1 MARHLTEEG
10 NRTRAASLE
19 ETRTAAN
26 ESKTFRSFAVVCYA
40 KAIRALEVP
49 MFNRQL
55 HKLINSIVVQGL
67 RSRELAYREKARKSL
82 LKLLG
87 ELTPAFLGAII
98 EEMRTQLVKGFQ
110 EHVYLYSTHWLLD
123 SLSKTGIL
131 AGHSWVSSRLI
142 EANTP
147 ILLSEL
153 YGELHEQKNNEQNN
167 ERKVIKEARDR
178 KAIPIFEVLAEHL
191 DFNQSFPTL
200 ISPIVRVLEESP
212 SPSKIMQ
219 SQELLSRISSSLIR
233 NRSVKT
239 PELLAY
245 LYSVIERGVRM
256 SARIKINDEKV
267 KRDYGA
273 TAE

>member
-1 MARHLTEEG
+1 MT
-10 NRTRAASLE
+10 AS
-19 ETRTAAN
+19 
-26 ESKTFRSFAVVCYA
+26 ESKHFRAFAVVCYA
-40 KAIRALEVP
+40 KAIRALDIP

-67 RSRELAYREKARKSL
+67 RSRELSYREKARKTL
-82 LKLLG
+82 VKLLG
-87 ELTPAFLGAII
+87 ELSPAFLGAIFD
-98 EEMRTQLVKGFQ
+98 EMRTQLVKGFQ
-110 EHVYLYSTHWLLD
+110 EHVYLYSAHWLLD
-123 SLSKTGIL
+123 SMSKNGTL
-131 AGHSWVSSRLI
+131 DGHSWVTTRMI
-142 EANTP
+142 ENNTP

-153 YGELHEQKNNEQNN
+153 YGELHDQKNNEQHN

-191 DFNQSFPTL
+191 DFNHSFPAL

-212 SPSKIMQ
+212 SPAKIMQ
-219 SQELLSRISSSLIR
+219 SQELLSRISSAVIK
-233 NRSVKT
+233 NKSVKT

-245 LYSVIERGVRM
+245 LYTVIDRGV
-256 SARIKINDEKV
+256 SLSTKIKINDEKV